1 MNNPPE
7 PREPAFDEPAEGD
20 ARLRD
25 DVRLLGGLL
34 GETLISQ
41 EGRDLFE
48 LVERVRGVTKTAR
61 ADGGRA
67 ADTLSGLLSTL
78 PAGK

>member
-1 MNNPPE
+1 MNSRQPSTGQSDY
-7 PREPAFDEPAEGD
+7 AADGGDD

-41 EGRDLFE
+41 EGRDLYD
-48 LVERVRGVTKTAR
+48 LVERIRGVTKTAR
-61 ADGGRA
+61 ADAVKLGFE
-67 ADTLSGLLSTL
+67 SIWSS
-78 PAGK
+78 P